1 MKVILL
7 SDVKNVGKKDQVV
20 EVSDGYARN
29 FLLKRNLAVAQT
41 QGSMK
46 VLHQQ
51 QEEAKKLEELL
62 AQEHGEKEHA
72 LQILEEICHCIELLA
87 EQMPA
92 NEREGYQLRGMIDEI
107 RTDEERI
114 DTEGNEFHGAKT
126 VADAWLTDFYDLC
139 EACGCRL
146 EEEK

>member
-1 MKVILL
+1 MRSQKYSL
-7 SDVKNVGKKDQVV
+7 
-20 EVSDGYARN
+20 
-29 FLLKRNLAVAQT
+29 T
-41 QGSMK
+41 
-46 VLHQQ
+46 
-51 QEEAKKLEELL
+51 EEAKKLEELL

-107 RTDEERI
+107 RTEEERI

>member
-1 MKVILL
+1 MRSQKYSL
-7 SDVKNVGKKDQVV
+7 
-20 EVSDGYARN
+20 
-29 FLLKRNLAVAQT
+29 T
-41 QGSMK
+41 
-46 VLHQQ
+46 
-51 QEEAKKLEELL
+51 EEAKKLEELL

-114 DTEGNEFHGAKT
+114 DT
-126 VADAWLTDFYDLC
+126 
-139 EACGCRL
+139 
-146 EEEK
+146 

>member
-1 MKVILL
+1 MRSQKYSL
-7 SDVKNVGKKDQVV
+7 
-20 EVSDGYARN
+20 
-29 FLLKRNLAVAQT
+29 T
-41 QGSMK
+41 
-46 VLHQQ
+46 
-51 QEEAKKLEELL
+51 EEAKKLEELL
-62 AQEHGEKEHA
+62 A
-72 LQILEEICHCIELLA
+72 

-92 NEREGYQLRGMIDEI
+92 HEREGYQLRGMIDEI